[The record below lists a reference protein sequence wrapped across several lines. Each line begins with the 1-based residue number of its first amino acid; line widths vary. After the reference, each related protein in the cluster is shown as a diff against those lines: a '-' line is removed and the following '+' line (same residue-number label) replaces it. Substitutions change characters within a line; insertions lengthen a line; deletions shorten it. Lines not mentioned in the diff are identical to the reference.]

1 MKKGFR
7 IIKFKKSKARFEFLN
22 ISKSFNG
29 RSILKKISLKVY
41 PGEIVGLLGPNGAGK
56 STLLKMLNGL
66 VKPDHGKIE
75 MRGKIA
81 ALIELGAGFNPLLT
95 GLENIYIN
103 GTVLGLSR
111 SEIDAKLDSI
121 IEFSEVGEF
130 LEMPVQS
137 YSSGMRVRLGFAV
150 AVHLEP
156 DILLLDE
163 ILAVGDAGFRAK
175 CFNKISEACRELKR
189 NTDCP
194 DEDVDN
200 FLKFICGK
208 WNS

>member
-1 MKKGFR
+1 
-7 IIKFKKSKARFEFLN
+7 
-22 ISKSFNG
+22 
-29 RSILKKISLKVY
+29 
-41 PGEIVGLLGPNGAGK
+41 
-56 STLLKMLNGL
+56 
-66 VKPDHGKIE
+66 

-95 GLENIYIN
+95 GLENIYVN

-156 DILLLDE
+156 DILLLD
-163 ILAVGDAGFRAK
+163 
-175 CFNKISEACRELKR
+175 
-189 NTDCP
+189 
-194 DEDVDN
+194 
-200 FLKFICGK
+200 
-208 WNS
+208 

>member
-1 MKKGFR
+1 
-7 IIKFKKSKARFEFLN
+7 
-22 ISKSFNG
+22 
-29 RSILKKISLKVY
+29 
-41 PGEIVGLLGPNGAGK
+41 
-56 STLLKMLNGL
+56 MLNGL

-95 GLENIYIN
+95 GLENIYVN

-175 CFNKISEACRELKR
+175 CFNKISR
-189 NTDCP
+189 D
-194 DEDVDN
+194 
-200 FLKFICGK
+200 F
-208 WNS
+208 